1 MAAVVIAGCRNAG
14 GVPLGWTAG
23 EADRGGAS
31 LQGVKLQ
38 AFDATVTT
46 TGDTFDTGLP
56 IIKWAAWL
64 ADDTSDPIAITHA
77 AGVLTFTGTNG
88 STGKVIIAT

>member
-1 MAAVVIAGCRNAG
+1 MAAVTVAGLRNSG

-31 LQGVKLQ
+31 VNGVKLQ
-38 AFDATVTT
+38 AFDVTVTT
-46 TGDTFDTGLP
+46 SGDTWATGLP

-64 ADDTSDPIAITHA
+64 ADATDDPIAITHS
-77 AGVLTFTGTNG
+77 AGTLTFTGTNG